1 MIKYDH
7 QEKAIS
13 LHHFRHLWQ
22 IYRGVSW
29 ALLTTLIMTKRNLHL
44 APGKWELKELK
55 VFWNIFGEL
64 WTFIGTCAIVRGLI
78 WPLLSSHANLN
89 LQLRCANWKSSVLKP
104 AAHSILTPLVS
115 LQVSTR
121 RPKSTKVTCAHCSK
135 YDSTISQHFGSLVS
149 DTLQGLSRNFFWW
162 RRKHYVLVTSQ
173 RIPHQLNLCYFIFH
187 SCSLLPG
194 FTMQNLFFSICFHR
208 HDWRLQSDVLD
219 FRWWCFQ
226 HFFLCKS
233 CFLLLQSLVV

>member
-22 IYRGVSW
+22 IYWGVSW

-44 APGKWELKELK
+44 APGNWELKELK
-55 VFWNIFGEL
+55 VFSNIFGEL

-135 YDSTISQHFGSLVS
+135 YDSKISQHFGSLVS
-149 DTLQGLSRNFFWW
+149 DTLQGLSRNFFWC
-162 RRKHYVLVTSQ
+162 RHKHYVLVTSQ
-173 RIPHQLNLCYFIFH
+173 FTTSSNESMLFYIPF
-187 SCSLLPG
+187 
-194 FTMQNLFFSICFHR
+194 MFFAARVHHAQAF
-208 HDWRLQSDVLD
+208 
-219 FRWWCFQ
+219 FQ
-226 HFFLCKS
+226 H
-233 CFLLLQSLVV
+233 LLSSTRLKVAIRCPWFSMMMFSTLFSL